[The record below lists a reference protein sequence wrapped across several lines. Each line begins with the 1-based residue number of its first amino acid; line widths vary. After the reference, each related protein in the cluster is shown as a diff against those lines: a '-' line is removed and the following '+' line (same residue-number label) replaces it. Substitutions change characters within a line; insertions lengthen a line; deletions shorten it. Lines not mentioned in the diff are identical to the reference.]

1 MYVPFADLRDGYTIV
16 LLINTIDEKSLY
28 PWHKG
33 LPEWIPS
40 KTIFNMQ
47 VVFMDTTPDLLPEKI
62 YENFKRAITLEN
74 KQLSI

>member
-1 MYVPFADLRDGYTIV
+1 
-16 LLINTIDEKSLY
+16 
-28 PWHKG
+28 
-33 LPEWIPS
+33 
-40 KTIFNMQ
+40 MQ